1 MTNDVDRHA
10 KNVRARVAALEDPR
24 PTGAIEVRQVIIL
37 DQVAVVVPTYDSP
50 RNHGTWRLNLSLTLR
65 VPLNV
70 ETRLRDARNAQKMLL
85 NGEINAKVHA
95 EIALDGV
102 P

>member
-1 MTNDVDRHA
+1 M
-10 KNVRARVAALEDPR
+10 
-24 PTGAIEVRQVIIL
+24 
-37 DQVAVVVPTYDSP
+37 
-50 RNHGTWRLNLSLTLR
+50 SLTLR

-85 NGEINAKVHA
+85 DGEINAKVHA